1 MLKTIKKDFA
11 HGKNFLIFSILK
23 VLGQALFAVLPLIFA
38 YFLSPE
44 GFGAYSLSIM
54 IIYLFTILLVSSSTQ
69 PFVVY
74 ANEELKKTNKI
85 SKTITTR
92 LVLLAISTVVFFIL
106 AFAFAGPISKFASL
120 SRNQFYLL
128 LLAYLGVGIK
138 YFFESLFLGLNQRNH
153 HAVYELLTAFFSI
166 LIVIYFYYFSTIN
179 LENIFIMLFVAPI
192 IAFLFMSFAIDYSK
206 LFPLKFNKTAFRS
219 MLDYTKWMLLGNTS
233 VYIVNWGDNLVLRYF
248 VSLKEIGIYNLGYQV
263 LKGLIMLSV
272 AVNLYFLPFI
282 SQQINNK
289 TKIRDYLYKK
299 RPKIFLL
306 GLAGI
311 IALYFMLPH
320 FINLIYGDNYKE
332 SVTVARILLIAAVF
346 VLYREFYSPIFST
359 LRQYRFIQ
367 TALMVFAALN
377 IILDFFLVAWIG
389 FIGAAV
395 ATTIAFLFSTITY
408 EWYFRKYCKDRI
420 L

>member
-74 ANEELKKTNKI
+74 ASEELKKTNKI

-192 IAFLFMSFAIDYSK
+192 IAFLFMSFTIDYSK

-311 IALYFMLPH
+311 IALYFMLPY

-332 SVTVARILLIAAVF
+332 SVQLQ
-346 VLYREFYSPIFST
+346 EF
-359 LRQYRFIQ
+359 
-367 TALMVFAALN
+367 
-377 IILDFFLVAWIG
+377 
-389 FIGAAV
+389 
-395 ATTIAFLFSTITY
+395 
-408 EWYFRKYCKDRI
+408 C
-420 L
+420 